1 MGLTLSSLGQ
11 GSWAVSAGVSKEN
24 AVFKPGKSSEKKILK
39 NFCAQKRK
47 IEIDA
52 MSFAMSLHS
61 YKMDA
66 HWSCRFI
73 CFWVKGLETNVA

>member
-24 AVFKPGKSSEKKILK
+24 AVFKPGKSSEKKNSEKFLRT
-39 NFCAQKRK
+39 KRK

-66 HWSCRFI
+66 HWSYTFI
-73 CFWVKGLETNVA
+73 CSWVKGLETNVA